1 MPTTMVINGFG
12 CIDRFAFRAVI
23 ASLEAEVKAV
33 GVPFMDPKFMVYQ
46 V

>member
-1 MPTTMVINGFG
+1 MPTTMGINGLG
-12 CIDRFAFRAVI
+12 CIDRFALRAAI
-23 ASLEAEVKAV
+23 ANLEVEVEAV